1 MEKILLDTNFLMAC
15 FQFKAD
21 IFSEIERTCPFSYKA
36 YVLDKTMKELE
47 SIAEKQKGKDKDAAK
62 IALKLLKIKNVEVIE
77 TNSKKYTDDAILD
90 YAKKGYI
97 AATQDKDLKRMLL
110 NQGSTVITLRQKKKI
125 IWVRPRALHKVLP
138 VQGKAGRD
146 F

>member
-21 IFSEIERTCPFSYKA
+21 IFLQIERLCTFNYKI
-36 YVLDKTMKELE
+36 YVLDKTVEELKN
-47 SIAEKQKGKDKDAAK
+47 IAENQKGKHKDAAK
-62 IALKLLKIKNVEVIE
+62 IALELLKIKNVEAIE
-77 TNSKKYTDDAILD
+77 TNSKKYTDDVILE

-110 NQGSTVITLRQKKKI
+110 NQGSTAITLRQKKKL
-125 IWVRPRALHKVLP
+125 IWL
-138 VQGKAGRD
+138 KAGG
-146 F
+146 FA